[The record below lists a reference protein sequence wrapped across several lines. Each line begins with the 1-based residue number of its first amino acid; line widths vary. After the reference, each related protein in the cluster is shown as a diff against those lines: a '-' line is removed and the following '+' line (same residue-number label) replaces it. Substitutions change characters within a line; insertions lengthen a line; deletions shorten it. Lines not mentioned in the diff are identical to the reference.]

1 MSFSMDKTLHTITY
15 QHQESKTFCGERKI
29 KVLCLVLLMD
39 SVLLPL
45 DDFNL
50 NPFIVINC
58 NCELNSFQ

>member
-1 MSFSMDKTLHTITY
+1 MSFPKDKTLHTITY
-15 QHQESKTFCGERKI
+15 LHQESKTFFGERKT
-29 KVLCLVLLMD
+29 KAPCLVLLMD

-58 NCELNSFQ
+58 NYELNSFQ